1 MTQNNKHRDKNR
13 GGGVCHLTPPIQKH
27 RDKEGGWS
35 EEAAKSRAKHERGT
49 PSRIRG
55 AVHAQQKSK
64 VLPSDADALYE
75 EVSVRLYLQI
85 FALTLLLHSCHGGL
99 SNRGPGGFNIDQ
111 TGQTDLCAGQ
121 TSPSPQCPDETLEP
135 DETPEPAKTLEP
147 DGDQGPPE
155 LTEYK
160 DGMWG
165 SIAVRPL
172 AIKKDEEAQLQMTFT
187 AAKAIAQENTPIDL
201 IVDFPHPNTGF
212 KLNKVEVSPA
222 AAKDFFERTPSVFT
236 SSTTNKATAPMMKMD
251 EGAQFTLTFTITPQ
265 QNFEFKAR
273 TTNIRFFKNSRGE
286 MPKITVYT
294 GTAPVTTHDL
304 SPIYTNGKL
313 EMRLKPWPHKIKKSM
328 DSDLT
333 LTFTAVANLDRKSTG
348 RNGQLTH
355 DVPVGISPYNAV
367 STYKVTAVS
376 TREYFK
382 DNKQPHC
389 SIKSNCSLNI
399 VEMKKGES
407 FELKLTINASED
419 FSIGYSNKTGT
430 PLKKKH
436 DEINSELDGK
446 RPQIEVE

>member
-1 MTQNNKHRDKNR
+1 MPMSHAR
-13 GGGVCHLTPPIQKH
+13 GVI
-27 RDKEGGWS
+27 
-35 EEAAKSRAKHERGT
+35 
-49 PSRIRG
+49 
-55 AVHAQQKSK
+55 
-64 VLPSDADALYE
+64 
-75 EVSVRLYLQI
+75 VRLYLQI

-121 TSPSPQCPDETLEP
+121 TSPSPQCPNAGQEGE
-135 DETPEPAKTLEP
+135 EGKEKQPADTAGSGEQ
-147 DGDQGPPE
+147 DMINAPPQ

-165 SIAVRPL
+165 SIAVSPL

-222 AAKDFFERTPSVFT
+222 AAKDFFERTPPVFT
-236 SSTTNKATAPMMKMD
+236 SLATNKATAPMMKMD
-251 EGAQFTLTFTITPQ
+251 EGEQFTLTFTITPRQ
-265 QNFEFKAR
+265 DFEFKAR
-273 TTNIRFFKNSRGE
+273 TANIRFFKNSRGE
-286 MPKITVYT
+286 MPKINVYT
-294 GTAPVTTHDL
+294 GTAPAITHDL

-313 EMRLKPWPHKIKKSM
+313 EMRLKPWPHKIKK
-328 DSDLT
+328 DTATELT
-333 LTFTAVANLDRKSTG
+333 LTFTAVAQLRRKAITQY
-348 RNGQLTH
+348 GQLTH
-355 DVPVGISPYNAV
+355 NVPVGISPYDAV
-367 STYKVTAVS
+367 STYKITAVS

-382 DNKQPHC
+382 DNKQPLC

-407 FELKLTINASED
+407 FELKLTVNASED

-436 DEINSELDGK
+436 DEINPELNGK
-446 RPQIEVE
+446 HPQIEVE